1 MNREEYLS
9 YFTPPPGAHPDHL
22 KPDPH
27 PHTKQSTRPKTSHY
41 CLSKTKKLLPHIIEE
56 YQYRITNELLDEKIC
71 HPKRDKLITGS
82 FSRQNRQE
90 THERRKIAHRVN
102 GPLQK

>member
-9 YFTPPPGAHPDHL
+9 YFSPPTGTQSDHL
-22 KPDPH
+22 HLDPPRTKP
-27 PHTKQSTRPKTSHY
+27 TTRPKTSHY

-56 YQYRITNELLDEKIC
+56 YQYRITNELLDEKIS

-82 FSRQNRQE
+82 FSKQNRQE
-90 THERRKIAHRVN
+90 LN
-102 GPLQK
+102 

>member
-9 YFTPPPGAHPDHL
+9 YFTPAKPEHPKGETPPRSKQGA
-22 KPDPH
+22 
-27 PHTKQSTRPKTSHY
+27 RPKTSHY

-56 YQYRITNELLDEKIC
+56 YQYRITNELLDEKIS

-82 FSRQNRQE
+82 FSKQNR
-90 THERRKIAHRVN
+90 HELN
-102 GPLQK
+102 